1 MWQKLVHAFTRG
13 IDSTLRCLR
22 TILSR
27 TLAFT
32 TISMNV
38 QKKNYDFFEKK
49 NKREINPFRP

>member
-1 MWQKLVHAFTRG
+1 MRTDMWQKLVHAFTRG

-27 TLAFT
+27 TLALT

-49 NKREINPFRP
+49 K